1 MPITLAEYEQFKKSV
16 DLMNALRKIPLE
28 IVEFYLENEHGYT
41 VRTPGEERAT
51 PEIVRPAGPSG
62 KTR

>member
-1 MPITLAEYEQFKKSV
+1 MSITLTEYEQFKKSV

-28 IVEFYLENEHGYT
+28 IIEFYLENEHGYT
-41 VRTPGEERAT
+41 VRSVGEECEK

-62 KTR
+62 ETR

>member
-28 IVEFYLENEHGYT
+28 IIEFYLENEQGYT
-41 VRTPGEERAT
+41 VKSAVDGLAK
-51 PEIVRPAGPSG
+51 PEIIRPAGVSDEIC
-62 KTR
+62 